1 MSVNNLYEV
10 KIYHSDSSS
19 LNANIDGE
27 NLLDDI
33 KLFTI
38 QVVDYNNNPLKDKTI
53 NVSCDKGYFTSWTN
67 YDTDVTYKLNNV
79 KSFTGTTGTDGEFNC
94 IYFANEWG
102 LCTISCDTVKLQL
115 FVTGFQTMKV
125 TSQKGYECTFQ
136 VDESYRSCR
145 LAIKLPSHTLVNSNE
160 EPLDVIKFP
169 KQEYY
174 PPLGL
179 HKSSYRSDI
188 KYHIRTTGELMGR
201 TYDGLSSSSVS
212 AHTEVF
218 EWHY

>member
-33 KLFTI
+33 KVFTI

-53 NVSCDKGYFTSWTN
+53 EVSCDKGYFTLWTN
-67 YDTDVTYKLNNV
+67 DDGDVNHTLNNV
-79 KSFTGTTGTDGEFNC
+79 KSFTGTTNTDGKFDC
-94 IYFANEWG
+94 IYRANEWG

-115 FVTGFQTMKV
+115 FVTGFKTMNV
-125 TSQKGYECTFQ
+125 TSQKGYECIFQ

-145 LAIKLPSHTLVNSNE
+145 LAINLPSHTLVNSE
-160 EPLDVIKFP
+160 STPLDTIGFP
-169 KQEYY
+169 KQKYY

-179 HKSSYRSDI
+179 HISSYRSDI
-188 KYHIRTTGELMGR
+188 KYHLTTNGELMGR

>member
-1 MSVNNLYEV
+1 MNVNNFYEV
-10 KIYHSDSSS
+10 KIYNSHSST
-19 LNANIDGE
+19 LNANINDVKIF
-27 NLLDDI
+27 N
-33 KLFTI
+33 I

-53 NVSCDKGYFTSWTN
+53 EVSCDKGHFVNWSN
-67 YDTDVTYKLNNV
+67 YDADANDIHTLNNV
-79 KSFTGTTGTDGEFNC
+79 KNFTGTTDTDGKFDC
-94 IYFANEWG
+94 TYRANEWG

-115 FVTGFQTMKV
+115 FVVGFKTMNV
-125 TSQKGYECTFQ
+125 TSQKGYKCTFQ

-145 LAIKLPSHTLVNSNE
+145 LVINLPSHTLVNSE
-160 EPLDVIKFP
+160 STPLDTIGFP

-179 HKSSYRSDI
+179 HTSSYRSDI
-188 KYHIRTTGELMGR
+188 KYHLKTNGELMGR